1 MGRLSEPGNLAW
13 RTFTA
18 PSMNGWRVKARP
30 IPMTKFPPRREHEA
44 ELSSL
49 RGFGEG
55 IGEPTEH
62 LVTQTGCFF
71 GRMDRIHEDG
81 WRSLG

>member
-1 MGRLSEPGNLAW
+1 
-13 RTFTA
+13 
-18 PSMNGWRVKARP
+18 MNGWRVKARP

-49 RGFGEG
+49 RALGEVVG
-55 IGEPTEH
+55 GPTEH
-62 LVTQTGCFF
+62 LVTGPGAFLWEI
-71 GRMDRIHEDG
+71 DRIHEDG